1 MPRAPLSLS
10 AGVIAYLLAMAGLS
24 FVALQLSSVV
34 TANVIA
40 LSLPH
45 LLDESPPPNS
55 RIEQRRIEVA
65 QAIPPMPVA
74 KLAASKEPAAHSGVL
89 AAQLDV
95 AETDSLIAEAETPA
109 LRGVGRTKSRLR
121 RLASRVAR
129 PSAADAFNRNF
140 GVLPMASN

>member
-1 MPRAPLSLS
+1 MPRAPRSPS
-10 AGVIAYLLAMAGLS
+10 AAVIAYLLAMAGLS
-24 FVALQLSSVV
+24 FVAVQLSLHV
-34 TANVIA
+34 TAQVIA

-45 LLDESPPPNS
+45 LADNSLPPRS

-74 KLAASKEPAAHSGVL
+74 KLASSHEPAPLTGVL

-95 AETDSLIAEAETPA
+95 AETEGLMAEAETPA

-121 RLASRVAR
+121 RLASRS
-129 PSAADAFNRNF
+129 PTPPAADAFNRNF
-140 GVLPMASN
+140 GVLPIASN